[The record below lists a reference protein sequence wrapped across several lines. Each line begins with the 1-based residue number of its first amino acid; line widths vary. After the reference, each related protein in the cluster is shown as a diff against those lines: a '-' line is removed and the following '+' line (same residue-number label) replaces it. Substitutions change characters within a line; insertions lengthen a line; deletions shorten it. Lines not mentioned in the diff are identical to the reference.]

1 MNYTYT
7 VGVKLA
13 TPNSNFSFLEDKYNH
28 IIMKYIE
35 TFNDISTR
43 SANPKTATIVNIYR
57 DYFVLRIDS
66 VYEISA
72 VGKALRP
79 FSKLIV
85 DSHEF
90 DDYIKYSK
98 LFSTFPLINVSN
110 ISEDIVDPETIISDA
125 ELIKGLV
132 DYTCSKTEN
141 DYKRKKIA
149 MTKIK
154 KIALEAGI
162 VQI

>member
-1 MNYTYT
+1 MKYSCT

-13 TPNSNFSFLEDKYNH
+13 TPNSDFSFKEKEYKDT
-28 IIMKYIE
+28 IEKYIE
-35 TFNDISTR
+35 VFNDISKN
-43 SANPKTATIVNIYR
+43 SANRKEVTIVEVYR
-57 DYFVLRIDS
+57 EYFIIKIDS
-66 VYEISA
+66 DYEITA
-72 VGKALRP
+72 VGRALRP

-85 DSHEF
+85 ESHKF

-98 LFSTFPLINVSN
+98 LFSTFPLVNTSVVSD
-110 ISEDIVDPETIISDA
+110 DIVDPETTISDA
-125 ELIKGLV
+125 ELIKALV

-141 DYKRKKIA
+141 NYKKKRIA